1 MNNNY
6 YIKFSSIKS
15 MNEYS
20 IYINKNTGY
29 YEIESIN
36 GVIKLN
42 GYSIINMNECNYI
55 QINNFVYNCI
65 NEFLNYK

>member
-1 MNNNY
+1 MNNKY

-55 QINNFVYNCI
+55 QLNNFAYNCI

>member
-1 MNNNY
+1 MNNKY